1 MKNQHSL
8 INFSNAEFGNVR
20 AMLIDGEPWFVG
32 KDVASAL
39 EYKNPRDALKKHVPD
54 KYKKDGVAIRDS
66 IGREQKP
73 VLINEAGMYKLVMR
87 SKLES
92 AEKFSD
98 WVCEDVL
105 PTIRKT
111 GSYSVQDDPRWAQ
124 TRQNTKISHKPF
136 TAAIDLMY
144 GYLDGRGAKLPE
156 KRIVFGKITN
166 IVQNACGIIKGQ
178 RDSSPVASLNKCDQC
193 QNMVANLILNIIALG
208 NAKTLA
214 DFEAQIILQLSNLN
228 NLLCGQ
234 PVLLLNGA
242 C

>member
-1 MKNQHSL
+1 MKDNAL

-39 EYKNPRDALKKHVPD
+39 GYADHKNALKSHVDAED
-54 KYKKDGVAIRDS
+54 KKGWRITTPSRGTQTMTV
-66 IGREQKP
+66 
-73 VLINEAGMYKLVMR
+73 INESGMYALIFG
-87 SKLES
+87 SKLDS
-92 AEKFSD
+92 AKQFKR
-98 WVCEDVL
+98 WVTHDVL

-208 NAKTLA
+208 NAKTLE

>member
-1 MKNQHSL
+1 MKNQHAL

-20 AMLIDGEPWFVG
+20 AILIEGEPWFVG
-32 KDVASAL
+32 KDVAKAL
-39 EYKNPRDALKKHVPD
+39 GYVNHRGALQKHVDDED
-54 KYKKDGVAIRDS
+54 KQGYRISTHGSEAT
-66 IGREQKP
+66 
-73 VLINEAGMYKLVMR
+73 LINESGMYALIFG
-87 SKLES
+87 SKLDS
-92 AEKFSD
+92 AKQFKR
-98 WVCEDVL
+98 WVTHDVL
-105 PTIRKT
+105 PSIRKT

-208 NAKTLA
+208 SAKTLE

>member
-1 MKNQHSL
+1 MKNEHSL

-32 KDVASAL
+32 KDVAKAL
-39 EYKNPRDALKKHVPD
+39 GYKVERKALRDHVDAED
-54 KYKKDGVAIRDS
+54 KRAFQ
-66 IGREQKP
+66 IGTPSGTQSMT
-73 VLINEAGMYKLVMR
+73 VINESGMYALIFG
-87 SKLES
+87 SKLDS
-92 AEKFSD
+92 AKQFKR
-98 WVCEDVL
+98 WVTHDVL
-105 PTIRKT
+105 PSIRKT

-136 TAAIDLMY
+136 TYAIKLMLAYLKDHCGKEYKESYVY
-144 GYLDGRGAKLPE
+144 GH
-156 KRIVFGKITN
+156 ITN

-178 RDSSPVASLNKCDQC
+178 RDGATVANLNKCDQC
-193 QNMVANLILNIIALG
+193 QNMTASLILNIIAQG
-208 NAKTLA
+208 NAKNLE

-234 PVLLLNGA
+234 PVLLLNGG

>member
-1 MKNQHSL
+1 MKNEHSL

-32 KDVASAL
+32 KDVAEAL
-39 EYKNPRDALKKHVPD
+39 GYEAPRNAIKKHVDAED
-54 KYKKDGVAIRDS
+54 KLTHQISASGQNRNMT
-66 IGREQKP
+66 
-73 VLINEAGMYKLVMR
+73 LINESGMYALIFG
-87 SKLES
+87 SKLDS
-92 AEKFSD
+92 AKQFKR
-98 WVCEDVL
+98 WVTHDVL
-105 PTIRKT
+105 PQIRKT
-111 GSYSVQDDPRWAQ
+111 GSYSVQNDPRWAQ

-166 IVQNACGIIKGQ
+166 IVQNACGIIKGH
-178 RDSSPVASLNKCDQC
+178 RDDSPVANLNKCDQC
-193 QNMVANLILNIIALG
+193 QSMVANLILNIIAQG
-208 NAKTLA
+208 NAKTLE

-234 PVLLLNGA
+234 PMYMLNGA